1 MAPHSSTLAWQIPR
15 AEEPVGCSPWG
26 LKELDVTEKLSMR
39 TRDENLIFY
48 YYSEYKK
55 SFPLSLLH
63 LALPLFSINM
73 GFQIVI

>member
-1 MAPHSSTLAWQIPR
+1 M
-15 AEEPVGCSPWG
+15 
-26 LKELDVTEKLSMR
+26 TEQLSMR

-55 SFPLSLLH
+55 RFPLSLLH